1 MDGEKIEADIENNG
15 GDKIEGFKNL
25 STRKEDRGVPI
36 WAILRCYEKD
46 DISTYNK
53 KINVFIETT
62 GKLVPEYVVSYR
74 FLIEK
79 CKEFGLDIKESEMF
93 SETFNRF
100 KGKLDELNKTRNNL
114 YKAIIELE
122 KDENIDLKRF
132 SSFNRW
138 CIFQKNIE

>member
-1 MDGEKIEADIENNG
+1 MDGERIETDIENNG

-25 STRKEDRGVPI
+25 SARKEDRGEAI
-36 WAILRCYEKD
+36 WAILRCYDKD
-46 DISTYNK
+46 ETSKYNK

-79 CKEFGLDIKESEMF
+79 CKEFGLNIKESEMF
-93 SETFNRF
+93 SETFNKF
-100 KGKLDELNKTRNNL
+100 KSNLDELSKTKNNL
-114 YKAIIELE
+114 YKAIIEL
-122 KDENIDLKRF
+122 DNDINIDLKRF

-138 CIFQKNIE
+138 CIFEKVE